1 LEFPFGTRKVKVF
14 IYLPLAEPPIGA
26 TMTIRRMIEEMK
38 NSHTD
43 APSGFERETI
53 VAEAI
58 ITILWRPSIEG
69 LAARVI
75 FVRMKMV

>member
-1 LEFPFGTRKVKVF
+1 VKVF

-58 ITILWRPSIEG
+58 ITIL
-69 LAARVI
+69 
-75 FVRMKMV
+75 